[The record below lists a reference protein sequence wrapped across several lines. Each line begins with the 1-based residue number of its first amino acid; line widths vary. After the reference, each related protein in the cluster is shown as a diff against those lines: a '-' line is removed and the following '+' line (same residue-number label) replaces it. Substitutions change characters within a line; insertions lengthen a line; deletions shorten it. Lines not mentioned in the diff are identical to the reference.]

1 MISPTSNVDH
11 TRRPELTA
19 VTGKPVA
26 QQSTAASSD
35 QFSSESTLRLKET
48 LNRQPEI
55 RPEVLARARALAA
68 DPDYPS
74 KEIMRDVARQILSAP
89 DLSESDA

>member
-11 TRRPELTA
+11 IRRPDLTP

-26 QQSTAASSD
+26 SQTTVASD
-35 QFSSESTLRLKET
+35 QFSPESTMRLKES
-48 LNRQPEI
+48 LNRQADI
-55 RPEVLARARALAA
+55 RPEVLERARALAA

-74 KEIMRDVARQILSAP
+74 KEIMRDVARQILAAP
-89 DLSESDA
+89 DLSEIDS